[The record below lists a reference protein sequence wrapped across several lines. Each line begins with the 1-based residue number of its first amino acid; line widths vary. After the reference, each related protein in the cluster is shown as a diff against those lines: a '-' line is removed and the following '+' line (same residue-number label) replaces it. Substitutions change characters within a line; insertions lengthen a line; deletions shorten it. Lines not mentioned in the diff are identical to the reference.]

1 MQKSTRNYQGNENQ
15 LDLLNDILP
24 PFVKFTALQK
34 YYSAEEGIQVAFENN
49 YSHWYVDL
57 SLTSEADLFSNEKRI
72 DCLNKIIHEKQV
84 FPIVHGNFKSTLSS
98 DLQELRRAAIEYTKK
113 EIIIAS
119 KLSAPLI
126 IHGGAIV
133 EPRLVKKAKQ
143 DALTYFLE
151 STKELQEFAKK
162 HGVELWLENLSNYT
176 KNHPFYYVFTTED
189 EFDYILSQ
197 LPEVK
202 FFVDIGHLNIGN
214 TNIYEIIN
222 RFIHRIVGFSISNNN
237 GTQDQHISLERGT
250 IDYTRIFQEL
260 SKLNWSG
267 YIGVE
272 IRDNTPK
279 EALEEIKQLYQKMRC
294 PNAA

>member
-1 MQKSTRNYQGNENQ
+1 MKKNTCGYLHNKKQSNLPNHR
-15 LDLLNDILP
+15 LP

-57 SLTSEADLFSNEKRI
+57 SLTSEVDLFSNMKRI
-72 DCLNKIIHEKQV
+72 DGLNKIINEKNV

-98 DLQELRRAAIEYTKK
+98 DLQELRLAAIEYTKK
-113 EIIIAS
+113 EIMIAS

-143 DALTYFLE
+143 DALTYFLA
-151 STKELQEFAKK
+151 SIRELQEFAKK
-162 HGVELWLENLSNYT
+162 NGVELWLENLSNYT
-176 KNHPFYYVFTTED
+176 KNHPFYYIFTTEE

-197 LPEVK
+197 VPEIK

-214 TNIYEIIN
+214 ANIYEIIN
-222 RFIHRIVGFSISNNN
+222 KYIHRIVGFSVSNNN
-237 GTQDQHISLERGT
+237 GLQDQHISLERGT
-250 IDYTRIFQEL
+250 IDYIRVFQEL
-260 SKLNWSG
+260 SKHNWSG
-267 YIGVE
+267 YIGIE
-272 IRDNTPK
+272 IRDNSPI
-279 EALEEIKQLYQKMRC
+279 EALEEIKLLYQKMGSF
-294 PNAA
+294 NAI